1 MIHPDRAIV
10 LIPKYKTHQLLQSQ
24 LSVSR
29 SANLPKYSS
38 STSSNP
44 PTSAQSISIIAT
56 TYNYPSAPL
65 PSQHFPHLVKTSKSQ
80 TYLPIP
86 QNRHHNLT
94 PTPLITRNMTRKLMH
109 IIYPH
114 CTFLGRRS
122 AAYAPVE
129 GYGLACYAALEGT
142 EN

>member
-10 LIPKYKTHQLLQSQ
+10 LIPKCKTHQLPQSQ

-29 SANLPKYSS
+29 SANFPKYSS
-38 STSSNP
+38 STPSNP

-56 TYNYPSAPL
+56 TYTYPSAPL
-65 PSQHFPHLVKTSKSQ
+65 PSQDLPHLVKTSKSQ
-80 TYLPIP
+80 TYPPIP
-86 QNRHHNLT
+86 QDWHHNLT

-109 IIYPH
+109 IMYPY
-114 CTFLGRRS
+114 CAFLSRRG

-129 GYGLACYAALEGT
+129 CYGLACYAALEGT
-142 EN
+142 